1 VRRPTTWGEAHDS
14 SSCPSV
20 VPLLL
25 RRKVAAEVEDEGN
38 VPRRGWRRRV
48 GRLTAS
54 VGERGAP
61 PPPRSLD
68 ALRQRGGVGPV
79 AEWIREDGR

>member
-1 VRRPTTWGEAHDS
+1 VWRTRYACREEADDRGEAHDS

-38 VPRRGWRRRV
+38 VSRRG
-48 GRLTAS
+48 G
-54 VGERGAP
+54 GA
-61 PPPRSLD
+61 
-68 ALRQRGGVGPV
+68 G
-79 AEWIREDGR
+79 